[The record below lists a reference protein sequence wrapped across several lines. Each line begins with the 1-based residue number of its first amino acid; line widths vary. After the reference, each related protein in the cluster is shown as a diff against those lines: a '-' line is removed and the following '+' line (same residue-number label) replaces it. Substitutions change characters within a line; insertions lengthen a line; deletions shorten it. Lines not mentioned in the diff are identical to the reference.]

1 MSTVAPSRQHYAT
14 LPANALAAVTHP
26 DPYPYYRAL
35 AEQRPFDFDASLGM
49 WVAAGPGAL
58 TEVLNHPALGVRPA
72 GARVPAAL
80 ASAAAGAWFGQ
91 LVRMNDG
98 AGHSTLKPWLA
109 SQLATLSV
117 DRSALAHASAAA
129 LSDARRFA
137 ETLDE
142 YVFRQPVYA
151 LAAWL
156 GVPESQWF
164 DVYTNTHALVAAMA
178 ESARPAPSS
187 TVIADGHDAAA
198 ALTDFAQGWLSRNRQ
213 PDTWLRRVGDLSA
226 HDNTIDRHALTANIA
241 GFFTQAHD
249 ACAGLVANA
258 LRRLCPLA
266 QADDST
272 ALASAAQSPAMPA
285 HLATAIAAVS
295 DVIRF
300 DPPVQNTRRFLHTP
314 AVICERS
321 LARGDVVLVVL
332 AAAPSPINPDDT
344 AWTFGHGQHGCPG
357 RSPASTIAA
366 FGVQTILAIAPELV
380 AQADG
385 TGYHPLA
392 NARIARFHRG

>member
-1 MSTVAPSRQHYAT
+1 MRIDKSPPT
-14 LPANALAAVTHP
+14 NALAAVTHP

-49 WVAAGPGAL
+49 WVAAGPEAL
-58 TEVLNHPALGVRPA
+58 AEVLSHPALGVRPA

-80 ASAAAGAWFGQ
+80 ASGAAGAWFGQ

-109 SQLATLSV
+109 SQLATLTV

-129 LSDARRFA
+129 LFDARRFA
-137 ETLDE
+137 ETLDD
-142 YVFRQPVYA
+142 YVFRQPIYA

-156 GVPESQWF
+156 GVPESQWV
-164 DVYTNTHALVAAMA
+164 DVFANTHALVAAMA
-178 ESARPAPSS
+178 ESARPAPNFD
-187 TVIADGHDAAA
+187 VIARGHNAAT
-198 ALTDFAQGWLSRNRQ
+198 ALTDFAHRWLTRDTAS
-213 PDTWLRRVGDLSA
+213 DTWLRRAGNLAA
-226 HDNTIDRHALTANIA
+226 HDNTLDPHALTANIA
-241 GFFTQAHD
+241 GLFTQTHD

-258 LRRLCPLA
+258 LRRLA
-266 QADDST
+266 RADAPPST
-272 ALASAAQSPAMPA
+272 APVPQTPATPA
-285 HLATAIAAVS
+285 HLSTAIAAVG

-314 AVICERS
+314 AVICERQ

-332 AAAPSPINPDDT
+332 AAAHASANPPHPFHHADT
-344 AWTFGHGQHGCPG
+344 AWTFGQGPHACPG

-366 FGVQTILAIAPELV
+366 IGVQTILANAPDLLTL
-380 AQADG
+380 AKG

-392 NARIARFHRG
+392 NARIARFGHD